1 MIHGS
6 APHLRFDVT
15 TSEWVLFAPERA
27 RRPRSEPQEPATQGG
42 GDGCPFCPGHESE
55 TPPEIARIADP
66 GDPARWL
73 VRVVPNKFPTLD
85 RSLAADIREL
95 GPVFTE
101 MGGHGAHEV
110 IVESPDHGRPI
121 SRQPAEQVERL
132 LGVVHDR
139 FTTLVA
145 DPEIRAVMVFKNH
158 GGRAGAS
165 IAHPHWQLVATPVV
179 PLQIRHRE
187 EIARVHFGQT
197 GRCLSCHL
205 LDEEL
210 AAGSRIL
217 AANED
222 FVAHLP
228 FASWVPYQ
236 VRIAPRAH
244 ASSFGDVERER
255 LPALGSVLLDAL
267 GRLDRALGD
276 PAYNLVLTTAA
287 DGDGASPAFA
297 WQIDILPRLGVL
309 AGFELG
315 SGMWVNPVL
324 PEEAAEVLRS
334 A

>member
-1 MIHGS
+1 MAWHPATASLIVIEDGT
-6 APHLRFDVT
+6 PRLRFDVT
-15 TSEWVLFAPERA
+15 TNE
-27 RRPRSEPQEPATQGG
+27 
-42 GDGCPFCPGHESE
+42 
-55 TPPEIARIADP
+55 
-66 GDPARWL
+66 
-73 VRVVPNKFPTLD
+73 VRVIPNKFPTLD
-85 RSLAADIREL
+85 RSAVADVRAL
-95 GPVFTE
+95 GPLFTE

-110 IVESPDHGRPI
+110 VVESPDHDRPL
-121 SRQPAEQVERL
+121 SRQPAAQV
-132 LGVVHDR
+132 DR
-139 FTTLVA
+139 VLEMIHSRFVTLVA
-145 DPEIRAVMVFKNH
+145 DSAIRAVMVFKNH

-187 EIARVHFGQT
+187 EIARLHFEQT
-197 GRCLSCHL
+197 GRCLTCQL

-210 AAGSRIL
+210 TSGSRIL
-217 AANED
+217 ATNDD

-236 VRIAPRAH
+236 VRISPRAH
-244 ASSFGDVERER
+244 ESSFGHMDRER
-255 LPALGSVLLDAL
+255 LPELGAVLLDAL

-324 PEEAAEVLRS
+324 PEEATDLLRS